1 MRIQTGSTVG
11 AALARSLEPIQRA
24 VGGCAGPRGRRCL
37 YDDSGTVWRALTA
50 LEIVRQVADTRGSH
64 GAAALIMRETL
75 FDADRDLGDGGARL
89 ALLLVTLF
97 REGIRLVA
105 AGVPGPALADAL
117 LALGSGFDAV
127 LASAKRTC
135 DGEASVAAVAVSA
148 GVSSPLATDI
158 ARLLMAV
165 GADGHAEMV
174 ASRAPGQ
181 KLQLQRLETGTGF
194 IFEAREA
201 ADIFA
206 NAEFDPVHV
215 LVADEIV
222 DDFGPLVPLLE
233 GFATRGKS
241 LLVVAREVTGSALQV
256 LIQNHRENG
265 LRTAALKPV
274 AVSQRAADH
283 LEDLAI
289 ATGATLVADRFG
301 TSLKALRPGMLG
313 RAARFSFNHGRAL
326 FESPAGAGTAIE
338 DRRRLLMAEADRQ
351 KYLSFDKE
359 QLERR
364 AARLS
369 GRWARLHLR
378 ATTDRETD
386 TLLAEARRAL
396 ASARM
401 AVEGGAVEGGGI
413 GMVRAFDRLPAIE
426 ETGVLSPELAARR
439 CLALGLTE
447 LVHSFAAGV
456 PEGAPR
462 LSLKSRTPLQQTL
475 GISSNANPDV
485 FDPLPLVR
493 AISRRAISCA
503 ATLLRVDAILAG

>member
-11 AALARSLEPIQRA
+11 AALARSLEPMQRA
-24 VGGCAGPRGRRCL
+24 VGGSAGRRGRYCL
-37 YDDSGTVWRALTA
+37 YDNDGTVSRALTA
-50 LEIVRQVADTRGSH
+50 LEIVRQVAETRGSR

-89 ALLLVTLF
+89 ALLLTTLF
-97 REGIRLVA
+97 CEGVRLVA
-105 AGVPGPALADAL
+105 AGVRAPALADAL
-117 LALGSGFDAV
+117 LALGSAFDAT
-127 LASAKRTC
+127 LASAKRTSV
-135 DGEASVAAVAVSA
+135 GESSLAAIAASA
-148 GVSSPLATDI
+148 GVSSLLATDI

-165 GADGHAEMV
+165 GIDGHAEIA
-174 ASRAPGQ
+174 ASPAPGQ
-181 KLQLQRLETGTGF
+181 RLQRLETGTGF
-194 IFEAREA
+194 LFEARES

-206 NAEFDPVHV
+206 NAEFDPVYV

-222 DDFGPLVPLLE
+222 DDFGPLVSLLE

-274 AVSQRAADH
+274 AVAQRAADQ

-301 TSLKALRPGMLG
+301 TSLKALRPSMLG
-313 RAARFSFNHGRAL
+313 RAMGFSFNHGRAL
-326 FESPAGAGTAIE
+326 FKSPAGTGAAIE
-338 DRRRLLMAEADRQ
+338 DRRRLLMAEANRQ
-351 KYLSFDKE
+351 KYLSLDKE

-401 AVEGGAVEGGGI
+401 GAEGGAVEGGGI
-413 GMVRAFDRLPAIE
+413 GMVRAFDRLPPIE
-426 ETGVLSPELAARR
+426 ETGILSPELAARR
-439 CLALGLTE
+439 CLARGLAE
-447 LVHSFAAGV
+447 LVHSFAEDR

-462 LSLKSRTPLQQTL
+462 LSLKSGTSLHKTL
-475 GISSNANPDV
+475 GIPCDVNPDV

-503 ATLLRVDAILAG
+503 ATLLRVDAIVGS

>member
-1 MRIQTGSTVG
+1 VRVRTGSTVG
-11 AALARSLEPIQRA
+11 AALARSLEPMQRA
-24 VGGCAGPRGRRCL
+24 VGGSAGPRGRYCL
-37 YDDSGTVWRALTA
+37 YDNDGTVSRALTA
-50 LEIVRQVADTRGSH
+50 LEIVRQVAETRGSD

-89 ALLLVTLF
+89 ALLLTTLF
-97 REGIRLVA
+97 REGVRLVA
-105 AGVPGPALADAL
+105 AGIPAPALADAL
-117 LALGSGFDAV
+117 LALGSAFDAT
-127 LASAKRTC
+127 LASAKRAAV
-135 DGEASVAAVAVSA
+135 GESSLAAVAASA
-148 GVSSPLATDI
+148 GVSSLLATDI
-158 ARLLMAV
+158 ARLLIAV
-165 GADGHAEMV
+165 GIDGHAEIV

-181 KLQLQRLETGTGF
+181 RPQILETGTGF
-194 IFEAREA
+194 LFEAREA

-206 NAEFDPVHV
+206 SAEFDPVHV

-222 DDFGPLVPLLE
+222 DDFGPLVSLLE

-241 LLVVAREVTGSALQV
+241 LLVVAREVTGSALQA
-256 LIQNHRENG
+256 LIQNRRENG

-274 AVSQRAADH
+274 AVAQRAADQ

-326 FESPAGAGTAIE
+326 FKFPAGADMAIE
-338 DRRRLLMAEADRQ
+338 GRRRLLMAEADRQ
-351 KYLSFDKE
+351 KYLSLDKE

-386 TLLAEARRAL
+386 TLLADARRAL

-401 AVEGGAVEGGGI
+401 AAEGGTVAGGGI
-413 GMVRAFDRLPAIE
+413 GMVGAFDRLPAIE
-426 ETGVLSPELAARR
+426 ETGVFSPEIAARR
-439 CLALGLTE
+439 CLARGLAE
-447 LVHSFAAGV
+447 VVHSFAEGM
-456 PEGAPR
+456 PEGASC
-462 LSLKSRTPLQQTL
+462 LSLKPGTSLRRAL
-475 GISSNANPDV
+475 GTSSDTSPDV
-485 FDPLPLVR
+485 LDPLPLVR
-493 AISRRAISCA
+493 AVSRRAISCA
-503 ATLLRVDAILAG
+503 ATLLRVDAILSN

>member
-1 MRIQTGSTVG
+1 VRIQTGSTVG
-11 AALARSLEPIQRA
+11 AALARSLEPIERA
-24 VGGCAGPRGRRCL
+24 VGGCAGPQGRHCL
-37 YDDSGTVWRALTA
+37 YDDNGTVSRASTA
-50 LEIVRQVADTRGSH
+50 LEIVRQIAETRGSH

-89 ALLLVTLF
+89 ALLLTTLF

-105 AGVPGPALADAL
+105 AGVPAPALADAL
-117 LALGSGFDAV
+117 LALGSGFDGV
-127 LASAKRTC
+127 LASVRRTC
-135 DGEASVAAVAVSA
+135 DGEASLAAVAASA

-165 GADGHAEMV
+165 GTDGHAEMV
-174 ASRAPGQ
+174 ASRRRGQ
-181 KLQLQRLETGTGF
+181 RLQRLETGAGF
-194 IFEAREA
+194 IFEARAA

-206 NAEFDPVHV
+206 NATFDPVHV

-256 LIQNHRENG
+256 LIKNHRENG

-274 AVSQRAADH
+274 AVAQRAADH

-301 TSLKALRPGMLG
+301 ISLKALRPGMLG

-326 FESPAGAGTAIE
+326 FESPAGASTAIE
-338 DRRRLLMAEADRQ
+338 DRRRLLLAEADRQ
-351 KYLSFDKE
+351 KYLSLDKE

-369 GRWARLHLR
+369 GRWARLHLG

-386 TLLAEARRAL
+386 MVLAEARRAL

-413 GMVRAFDRLPAIE
+413 GMVRAFDRLPTIE
-426 ETGVLSPELAARR
+426 QAGVLSPALAARR
-439 CLALGLTE
+439 CLALGLAE
-447 LVHSFAAGV
+447 LVHSFALGM
-456 PEGAPR
+456 PEGVPR
-462 LSLKSRTPLQQTL
+462 LSLKSGTHLQQTL
-475 GISSNANPDV
+475 GIPCDANSDV

-503 ATLLRVDAILAG
+503 ATLLRVDGILGS